1 MRKGFTMVELLVVI
15 SIIGVLGATMMLS
28 SRSASTTAKGMNVIN
43 NLRIL
48 KEAASMYYLDNIDT
62 AESVNDNALNGEA
75 GILKKYVDNPPDG
88 FTGYS
93 FEITTDKKWY
103 VKYVFSSDPDKDDLR
118 TKLAGRANSS
128 SLLQKGDNDSYAV
141 YTNSDTSYTVYM
153 RAR

>member
-48 KEAASMYYLDNIDT
+48 KEAAAMYYLDNIDT
-62 AESVNDNALNGEA
+62 AESVTDATTLNGDT
-75 GILKKYVDNPPDG
+75 GILKEYVDNPDS
-88 FTGYS
+88 FSGYS

-103 VKYVFSSDPDKDDLR
+103 VKYDFSSDPDKDELKKR
-118 TKLAGRANSS
+118 LKGRAKSS
-128 SLLQKGDNDSYAV
+128 SLLKKANDTYTEYAGDTD
-141 YTNSDTSYTVYM
+141 TVYM